1 MDMEQKMSKEF
12 DYEFRKI
19 VKQYKRLIIGLALPA
34 HIKPESI
41 DAL

>member
-1 MDMEQKMSKEF
+1 MEEKTSKEF
-12 DYEFRKI
+12 EHEFSKI
-19 VKQYKRLIIGLALPA
+19 VKQYKWLIIGLALPA